1 MANYNVD
8 IEVAIKHANSIDTL
22 RKKIEALEKEYR
34 KLGVGSKLEIEVE
47 LGGLKKELALHDEI
61 EGRLKRRQRLE
72 ETISRQRSA
81 RIEREKSRLATF
93 AAGLAPATTAPAGP
107 DVRLRSYQESIEKA
121 VAAET
126 QIRNLVNS
134 TNMSYDLR
142 RQQTERIGRQRRE
155 QMNMVDRELSFEKRL
170 NATLERRGKIIDN
183 NGKIRNK
190 SVSGGG
196 PSLAKRRNAAL
207 TAGAFPLLFGGG
219 AFTSLG
225 GAVGGAITGQLFGG
239 ATVALQVFGKALDS
253 FTAQTAQLGQALN
266 PLTADL
272 GALIKASGNVNSETS
287 HLIQQLEEAGQTSA
301 ALTLATQ
308 EMAGVIGADGV
319 DALRIFGEDTVE
331 LGNEFSR
338 AMTIMGAAIAG
349 FINTVGVVKGVIGGL
364 ERMNLV
370 SQVRGTL
377 ATPGTAKSKRLMET
391 LVPIDE
397 AFAEIGPEKAGLTT
411 GAAIESV
418 QVNGQVFAIT
428 EKTRDV
434 MQEINQEGRKRTSRN
449 ALILQQSQN
458 LQSIEQQ
465 TLALRQSGLEV
476 SDQEHL
482 DASKR
487 IANNEAA
494 NKVQIASLDLN
505 NKLAATE
512 AKRSVKQEYN
522 ITLKKI
528 ETDRKTKILDL
539 EKKHSDAVARK
550 VKQAE
555 AQTKREE
562 ADAKRKAG
570 QMQRAGE
577 QQQKSLER
585 AVALETRFA
594 REVELREAGAGF
606 EREKLE
612 IQFQL
617 EDRLNAI
624 AKLDDQSLAVQSEIN
639 ARRAAELQLVEA
651 QRKEEERIAD
661 LRVRSLQDQ
670 GVPFS
675 MEFAGLFGAY
685 QSGGMGNFD
694 LSTGIADLVRTEVA
708 LQAVLDKYPQIEE
721 ASQAM
726 AETVTFGFRDIVD
739 GAKSAEEVFA
749 DFLNGIADMLLR
761 TAAQMIAQ
769 YIAIGIARQ
778 FAGLGTP
785 YTPKFDGSSLFSST
799 PALIQG
805 VNPLQYGFSGLAN
818 GGTATAGRP
827 YIVGERGPEL
837 FVPGRTGTVVPNH
850 AMGGANVTVNV
861 DASGTQA
868 QGNQP
873 NAKLLGQAIGAA
885 VQAELI
891 KQKRPGGLLAA

>member
-47 LGGLKKELALHDEI
+47 LGGLKKELALRDEI
-61 EGRLKRRQRLE
+61 HGRLQRQQRLE

-81 RIEREKSRLATF
+81 RIEREKSRRATF

-107 DVRLRSYQESIEKA
+107 DIRLRSYEESIKKA

-170 NATLERRGKIIDN
+170 NATLEKRGKIIDKN
-183 NGKIRNK
+183 SKIRDK
-190 SVSGGG
+190 GASGGG
-196 PSLAKRRNAAL
+196 PALSKRANAAL

-239 ATVALQVFGKALDS
+239 ATVALQVLGKALDS

-272 GALIKASGNVNSETS
+272 DALIKASGNVNSETS

-319 DALRIFGEDTVE
+319 DALRTFGEDTVE

-338 AMTIMGAAIAG
+338 AMTIMGAAIAR
-349 FINTVGVVKGVIGGL
+349 FINTVGVVKGVVGGL

-377 ATPGTAKSKRLMET
+377 ATPGTAKSKRLRET

-397 AFAEIGPEKAGLTT
+397 AFAQPGLER
-411 GAAIESV
+411 IESV

-434 MQEINQEGRKRTSRN
+434 MQEINQEGQKRTSRN

-458 LQSIEQQ
+458 AHLIERQ

-476 SDQEHL
+476 SDREHL
-482 DASKR
+482 DASIR
-487 IANNEAA
+487 IANNEAD
-494 NKVQIASLDLN
+494 NKIRIASLDLN
-505 NKLAATE
+505 NKLAVTE
-512 AKRSVKQEYN
+512 GKRLVKQEYN
-522 ITLKKI
+522 NTLEKI
-528 ETDRKTKILDL
+528 ETERKTKILNL
-539 EKKHSDAVARK
+539 EKEHSDAVARK

-562 ADAKRKAG
+562 AAAKRKAG

-594 REVELREAGAGF
+594 REVELREASTGF
-606 EREKLE
+606 EKEMLQIK
-612 IQFQL
+612 FDY
-617 EDRLNAI
+617 EDRLNKI
-624 AKLDDQSLAVQSEIN
+624 EKLEDKSLQAKQEALAVDIRSLDI
-639 ARRAAELQLVEA
+639 AEA
-651 QRKEEERIAD
+651 KRKEAERIAD
-661 LRVRSLQDQ
+661 LRVRSLQEQ
-670 GVPFS
+670 GVPLS

-739 GAKSAEEVFA
+739 GARSAEEVFA
-749 DFLNGIADMLLR
+749 DFLNSIADMLLR

-785 YTPKFDGSSLFSST
+785 YTPKFDGSSLFSQAPT
-799 PALIQG
+799 MT
-805 VNPLQYGFSGLAN
+805 GFPGLAN

-891 KQKRPGGLLAA
+891 KQKRPGGLLAV